1 MATSYNSV
9 DDYITSLPD
18 GSRRIVTDIRRI
30 VRSIDPES
38 DDRISYQ
45 IPTVTQGGRSVVYYA
60 AWKHHIGM
68 YPIPVL
74 DPELDAAIASYRTS
88 KDTVRFP
95 LAEPMPYDLIER
107 LLTALLAP
115 GCNSS

>member
-1 MATSYNSV
+1 MATTYDSV
-9 DDYITSLPD
+9 DDYIAALPD
-18 GSRRIVTDIRRI
+18 QSRRIITDIRRI
-30 VRSIDPES
+30 VRRVDPDS

-68 YPIPVL
+68 YPIPEFEA
-74 DPELDAAIASYRTS
+74 ELQADIAAFRAS

-95 LAEPMPYDLIER
+95 LSKPIPYDLIER

-115 GCNSS
+115 GR